1 MIEILILVIGLCFG
15 SFINMLVFRTMCEK
29 QITRN
34 KFQETNNKRSCC
46 DHCGKKLNWWN
57 NVPVLSFL
65 FQRGKSQCCGKKLDV
80 SYPIVEIIMGILFLL
95 NFYFLI
101 SNFYSIFNFYFLI
114 SNVIVALMVYSAVYD
129 AKTMYLPDWSTWA
142 LIFLAIIYQIMGR
155 PVGPPMLYL
164 LNIVYSAMGASLFLY
179 LLSLIKIRGVE
190 GMGKGDV
197 LLAIFM
203 GLLLGYP
210 NIIVAFYV
218 AFIIGAVFG
227 IVYLWIFKGKNKST
241 MIPFGPFL
249 LLGTLVAWWWG
260 EGLWYYFSNL
270 VI

>member
-1 MIEILILVIGLCFG
+1 MELLVFIIGLCFG
-15 SFINMLVFRTMCEK
+15 SFINMLIFRTSCEK
-29 QITRN
+29 KITRN
-34 KFQETNNKRSCC
+34 NNQETNRKRSFC
-46 DHCGKKLNWWN
+46 DYCGKRLNWWN

-65 FQRGKSQCCGKKLDV
+65 LQKGKSQCCGKKLDI

-95 NFYFLI
+95 NFKLPFTNYYLLVTSYCI
-101 SNFYSIFNFYFLI
+101 IIL
-114 SNVIVALMVYSAVYD
+114 VVYSAVYD

-142 LIFLAIIYQIMGR
+142 LIFLAIIYQII
-155 PVGPPMLYL
+155 GPPMLYL

-179 LLSLIKIRGVE
+179 LLSLVKIRGQS
-190 GMGKGDV
+190 GMGMGDV

-227 IVYLWIFKGKNKST
+227 IVYLWVFKGKNKST

-270 VI
+270 VIR

>member
-1 MIEILILVIGLCFG
+1 MKFMIEILILVIGLCFG

-129 AKTMYLPDWSTWA
+129 AKTMYLPDWSTYT
-142 LIFLAIIYQIMGR
+142 LIFLSLFFVKDMGH
-155 PVGPPMLYL
+155 
-164 LNIVYSAMGASLFLY
+164 IYSAIGATLFLY
-179 LLSLIKIRGVE
+179 LLSFIKIRGQE
-190 GMGKGDV
+190 GMGMGDV